1 MRLDKV
7 KDIIIYVE
15 GKAFIFSYEQLAN
28 IYINIEGETAS
39 IRIKPNEYEITEDYE
54 E

>member
-1 MRLDKV
+1 MRLEKV

-28 IYINIEGETAS
+28 IYITLEGETAS
-39 IRIKPNEYEITEDYE
+39 IRIKPNEYQIPEGE
-54 E
+54 EE

>member
-1 MRLDKV
+1 MRLEKV

-28 IYINIEGETAS
+28 IYISLNGETAS
-39 IRIKPNEYEITEDYE
+39 IRINPNEYEITEGDE

>member
-1 MRLDKV
+1 MRLEKI

-15 GKAFIFSYEQLAN
+15 GKAFVFSYEQLAN
-28 IYINIEGETAS
+28 IYINLEGETAS
-39 IRIKPNEYEITEDYE
+39 IRIKPNEYETTEDDE